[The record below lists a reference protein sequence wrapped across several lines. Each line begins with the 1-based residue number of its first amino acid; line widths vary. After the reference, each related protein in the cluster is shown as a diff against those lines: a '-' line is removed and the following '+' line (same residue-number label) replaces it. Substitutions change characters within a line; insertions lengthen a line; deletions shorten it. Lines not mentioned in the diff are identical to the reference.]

1 MADEARVKEFGL
13 KAMWK
18 SPNGTIR
25 NILNGKMLVQPVSV
39 TFSRIL
45 GTDGSI
51 PMLTTFRHCV
61 QRTNHLQKHPKACSR
76 YQTSK
81 TEVLL
86 LIYLI

>member
-25 NILNGKMLVQPVSV
+25 NILNGKMLVQPVNV

-45 GTDGSI
+45 VTDSSI
-51 PMLTTFRHCV
+51 PVFTTFRHCV
-61 QRTNHLQKHPKACSR
+61 QRTNHLQKHPQACSR
-76 YQTSK
+76 YQAK
-81 TEVLL
+81 TKVFLL
-86 LIYLI
+86 VYLI